1 MLARVSVQLDSAF
14 LLRPQH
20 SSCCRIRCTEG
31 IVINRVA
38 VVTDSVSCLPRD
50 LVEKYAIKIVPIS
63 VIINGQ
69 AYRDGIDITPKEVY
83 QLVAT
88 SKNLPG
94 TTSPSPGDFLEAYR
108 ELSNRVDGIICVTI
122 CSDISMMY
130 DSATQAKRMAE
141 GDLPHVA
148 INVIDSR
155 TAGGAEGF
163 VALAAARAAAS
174 GKDLAQATRTAE
186 DMILRVSMLGV
197 LDTLKYLARSG
208 RIPKIAAW
216 AGSMLRLNPILTFSH
231 ERIGLLEKAR
241 TKPRAVQRILQIM
254 EERMGRKPVHV
265 NLMHAN
271 VPEEAAA
278 LKRQVESQFECVELF
293 VTDFA
298 PTMGVQ
304 AGPGVLALAFYSEED
319 ISVE

>member
-1 MLARVSVQLDSAF
+1 M
-14 LLRPQH
+14 
-20 SSCCRIRCTEG
+20 
-31 IVINRVA
+31 
-38 VVTDSVSCLPRD
+38 
-50 LVEKYAIKIVPIS
+50 EKYAIRIVPIS

-88 SKNLPG
+88 SKNLPS

-108 ELSNRVDGIICVTI
+108 ELSNRVNGIVCVTI

-130 DSATQAKRMAE
+130 DSAMQAKRMAE
-141 GDLPHVA
+141 EDLPHVA

-155 TAGGAEGF
+155 TVGGAEGF

-174 GKDLAQATRTAE
+174 GKDLAQVTRAAE
-186 DMILRVSMLGV
+186 DMIPRVSMLGV

-216 AGSMLRLNPILTFSH
+216 AGSMLRINPILTFSH
-231 ERIGLLEKAR
+231 EGIGLLEKAR

-254 EERMGRKPVHV
+254 KERMGRKPVHV

-271 VPEEAAA
+271 VPEEAEA
-278 LKRQVESQFECVELF
+278 LKERIESQFDCAELF